1 MSNDLFGVIAL
12 IIILG
17 VGAVAFAPAYVDGT
31 DRQSVTNESI
41 TVDYNVP
48 QSVAESGLEYDDT
61 VAVYNSSGDKLAAGS
76 DYAWNAT
83 AGNVT
88 FQNTS
93 ATTDG
98 ETASISYQYRSA
110 SEQHETRA
118 GIAGFVGQALTWLL
132 VLLAGGYVFRE
143 VLP

>member
-12 IIILG
+12 LIILG
-17 VGAVAFAPAYVDGT
+17 VGAVAFAPAYVDGA

-41 TVDYNVP
+41 TVDYTDQQP
-48 QSVAESGLEYDDT
+48 VAESGVTYDQT
-61 VAVYNSSGDKLAAGS
+61 VTVYNSSGAELAAGT

-88 FQNTS
+88 FSNTS
-93 ATTDG
+93 ATSDG
-98 ETASISYQYRSA
+98 ATATISYQYRAA

-118 GIAGFVGQALTWLL
+118 HIAGFVGQALTWLL

>member
-17 VGAVAFAPAYVDGT
+17 VGAVAFAPAYADGA

-41 TVDYNVP
+41 TVDYSGP

-61 VAVYNSSGDKLAAGS
+61 VSVTNSSGAELAAGT
-76 DYAWNAT
+76 DYDWNAT

-93 ATTDG
+93 ATSDG
-98 ETASISYQYRSA
+98 ETATISYQYREASA
-110 SEQHETRA
+110 QHETRA

>member
-17 VGAVAFAPAYVDGT
+17 VGAVAFAPAYVDGA

-41 TVDYNVP
+41 TVDYSAP
-48 QSVAESGLEYDDT
+48 QSVSESGLEYDDT
-61 VAVYNSSGDKLAAGS
+61 VSVYNSSGAELAAGT
-76 DYAWNAT
+76 DYDWNAT
-83 AGNVT
+83 DGTVT

-93 ATTDG
+93 ATADG
-98 ETASISYQYRSA
+98 EAATISYQYRAA

-132 VLLAGGYVFRE
+132 VLMAGGYVFRE

>member
-17 VGAVAFAPAYVDGT
+17 VGAVAFAPAYVDGA

-41 TVDYNVP
+41 TVDYATP
-48 QSVAESGLEYDDT
+48 QSVSESGLEYDDT
-61 VAVYNSSGDKLAAGS
+61 VTVYNSSGAQLDAGT
-76 DYAWNAT
+76 DYEWNAT
-83 AGNVT
+83 SGNVT

-98 ETASISYQYRSA
+98 ETASISYQYRAA

>member
-17 VGAVAFAPAYVDGT
+17 VGAVAFAPAYVDGA

-41 TVDYNVP
+41 TVDYTSP
-48 QSVAESGLEYDDT
+48 QSVSESGLEYDDT
-61 VAVYNSSGDKLAAGS
+61 VAVYNSSGAQLDAGA
-76 DYAWNAT
+76 DYEWDAT

-93 ATTDG
+93 TTSDG
-98 ETASISYQYRSA
+98 ETATVTYQYRAA

>member
-12 IIILG
+12 IVILG
-17 VGAVAFAPAYVDGT
+17 VGAVAFAPAYADGA

-41 TVDYNVP
+41 TV
-48 QSVAESGLEYDDT
+48 AESGLEYDDT
-61 VAVYNSSGDKLAAGS
+61 VSVTNSSGAELAAGT
-76 DYAWNAT
+76 DYDWNAT

-93 ATTDG
+93 ATSDG
-98 ETASISYQYRSA
+98 ETATISYQYREASA
-110 SEQHETRA
+110 QHETRA

>member
-12 IIILG
+12 IVILG
-17 VGAVAFAPAYVDGT
+17 VGAVAFAPAYVDGA
-31 DRQSVTNESI
+31 DRTTVTNESI
-41 TVDYNVP
+41 TVDYSGSQP
-48 QSVAESGLEYDDT
+48 VAESGLEYADT
-61 VAVYNSSGDKLAAGS
+61 VDVYNASGAELAAGT
-76 DYAWNAT
+76 DYDWNAT
-83 AGNVT
+83 DGNVT

-98 ETASISYQYRSA
+98 ETATITYQYREA